1 MAYVDAIDSFYQ
13 AIKARIV
20 AQSIALG
27 QTTPLYPAKGL
38 LEAQDW
44 PNKDAISNAFYLLT
58 LDDKAV
64 GRQMYSATVPVKFHL
79 VQWVWIITGTDLQSG
94 QRAENRGDRFR
105 VGQAMKDVLT
115 NAHYP
120 NFAEKKSWA
129 LSGANWVGTSLVPPE
144 FITWSPVEFAPK
156 SDQAS
161 GVIYGAAGLRIWNM
175 LDSIPS

>member
-13 AIKARIV
+13 AAKARLV
-20 AQSIALG
+20 ATAS
-27 QTTPLYPAKGL
+27 PYPAKGL

-44 PNKDAISNAFYLLT
+44 PNKNALSNVFYLLT
-58 LDDKAV
+58 LDDRAV

-105 VGQAMKDVLT
+105 VGQAMKDALT
-115 NAHYP
+115 NALYP
-120 NFAEKKSWA
+120 NFTEKKTWA
-129 LSGANWVGTSLVPPE
+129 LDSGGTWIGTSLIPPE
-144 FITWSPVEFAPK
+144 YITWSPVEFAPK
-156 SDQAS
+156 SSQES
-161 GVIYGAAGLRIWNM
+161 GVIYGAASVRIWNM